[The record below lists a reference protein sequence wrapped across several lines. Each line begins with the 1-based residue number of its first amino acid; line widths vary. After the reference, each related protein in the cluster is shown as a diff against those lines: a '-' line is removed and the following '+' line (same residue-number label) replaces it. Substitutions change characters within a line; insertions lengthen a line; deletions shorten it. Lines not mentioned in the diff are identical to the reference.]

1 MPNSRHMSV
10 IASPSSRRA
19 TKRRRSSITELS
31 FHGIHTSRPK
41 AKSVTHVSGTKCHPC
56 LRPHINNLSDIIRC
70 GGAPPPATD
79 EAMGGSAVP
88 LFGKIWDRIAP
99 MSKAIRADAE
109 RSAQLDDHIAAQIR
123 DGEPGLAI
131 AIVKSGTVAH
141 AAGYGLADLSANVA
155 IASDTIFHLASCG
168 KQF

>member
-56 LRPHINNLSDIIRC
+56 LRPHMRDDKDQRTEGAMPSVVCHPSSVVSNLDRFLQFLGRAEGDLL
-70 GGAPPPATD
+70 GGLD
-79 EAMGGSAVP
+79 
-88 LFGKIWDRIAP
+88 LDR
-99 MSKAIRADAE
+99 
-109 RSAQLDDHIAAQIR
+109 
-123 DGEPGLAI
+123 LA
-131 AIVKSGTVAH
+131 
-141 AAGYGLADLSANVA
+141 
-155 IASDTIFHLASCG
+155 
-168 KQF
+168 